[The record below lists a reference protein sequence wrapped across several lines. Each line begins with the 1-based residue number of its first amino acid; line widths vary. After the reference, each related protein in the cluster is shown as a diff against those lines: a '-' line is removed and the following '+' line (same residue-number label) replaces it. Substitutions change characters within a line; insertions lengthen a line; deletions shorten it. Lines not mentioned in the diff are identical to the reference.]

1 MDRGDE
7 VAATSPDPG
16 DDCSAAN
23 TDTRGLR
30 LFAVTLE
37 HRSSTPMPA
46 PLAPTAGPIRV
57 LTADDHPGFL
67 ATARDLVRAT
77 PGFEIVAEATSGE
90 RAVALTARL
99 HPDLVLLDVHM
110 PGIGGIEAARR
121 IVAECPETVLVL
133 ISAYAVEDL
142 PVDARHCGAR
152 AVLSKQQLRPRTI
165 TRLWSLAGT
174 TPPGSLLTGVES

>member
-1 MDRGDE
+1 MRHDTPKPFDHHM
-7 VAATSPDPG
+7 
-16 DDCSAAN
+16 SA
-23 TDTRGLR
+23 
-30 LFAVTLE
+30 
-37 HRSSTPMPA
+37 PP
-46 PLAPTAGPIRV
+46 APTAGPIRV

-77 PGFEIVAEATSGE
+77 PGFEMIAEATSGE

-121 IVAECPETVLVL
+121 IMAACPETVLVL
-133 ISAYAVEDL
+133 VSAYAVEDL
-142 PVDARHCGAR
+142 PADAHRCGAR

-165 TRLWSLAGT
+165 TRLWQLAGT
-174 TPPGSLLTGVES
+174 TPPGSLLPAVES

>member
-1 MDRGDE
+1 VARR
-7 VAATSPDPG
+7 VAASPDPD
-16 DDCSAAN
+16 DDCGAVT
-23 TDTRGLR
+23 TDTRGHGLAPLHTER
-30 LFAVTLE
+30 LFE
-37 HRSSTPMPA
+37 HRMPA
-46 PLAPTAGPIRV
+46 SPAPTPGPIRV

-77 PGFEIVAEATSGE
+77 PGFETIAEASSGE
-90 RAVALTARL
+90 RAVALTTRL

-121 IVAECPETVLVL
+121 IMAACPWTVLVL

-142 PVDARHCGAR
+142 PADALHCGAR

-174 TPPGSLLTGVES
+174 TPPGSLLTGLES